1 MNWDAIGVVA
11 EIIGAAAVVISLVYL
26 ASQIRS
32 QTVES
37 KLTATRDLADKRA
50 EFMKILAT
58 DDAAAKIWLKAIRDY
73 ESLKGVE
80 RMKASML
87 FHITMRGAEKEFIH
101 IGTGHADDPYLES
114 VNRVL
119 LGTLSFPGLRQWWK
133 TTGGGFNK
141 AFQDHANKLIA
152 ATDEKRASSNF
163 DLTNENE
170 PVT

>member
-1 MNWDAIGVVA
+1 MNWDAIGAAA

-26 ASQIRS
+26 ASQVRS

-37 KLTATRDLADKRA
+37 KLAATRDLADKRA
-50 EFMKILAT
+50 DFMKILVT
-58 DDAAAKIWLKAIRDY
+58 DDAAAEIWLKAIRDY

-87 FHITMRGAEKEFIH
+87 FHITMRGAEKEFLH

-119 LGTLSFPGLRQWWK
+119 SGTLSFPGLRKWWK

-141 AFQDHANKLIA
+141 TFQDHANELIA
-152 ATDEKRASSNF
+152 ATEESRLSSNF

-170 PVT
+170 PAT